1 MAAIVEDICR
11 MTSPGT
17 ADGQGRGMAIST
29 GMSGLDSSG
38 KGDGPFH
45 NARDFETECPRHR
58 CKAKRPHEVGILLA
72 GLDARMLVARARF
85 ELTTFGL

>member
-1 MAAIVEDICR
+1 MSRRGRWQARGGLIWSTGGRPAGMAAIVQDTCR

-45 NARDFETECPRHR
+45 NARGF
-58 CKAKRPHEVGILLA
+58 
-72 GLDARMLVARARF
+72 
-85 ELTTFGL
+85 